1 MSVRSDRGQGAAQR
15 AAAIVETVER
25 AASGIIDEA
34 EEEARRHVESSR
46 LRAEREAAERLR
58 DATDLADGLVERAER
73 LRIELDG
80 LIEALGSTRV
90 RLEETLA
97 EGDEEVPPQ
106 VVEMP
111 TPQEPPVS
119 PVDPEPTEAPGPML
133 TTVPEPDS
141 EAEAEPAG
149 PEPGSDRSGS
159 ISTSGARLLATQM
172 AMAGNGR
179 QEVAAHLEKELPQE
193 EVSHILDAVFG
204 PED

>member
-25 AASGIIDEA
+25 VASGIIDEA
-34 EEEARRHVESSR
+34 EEEARHHVESSR
-46 LRAEREAAERLR
+46 LSAEREAAERLR

-80 LIEALGSTRV
+80 LIEALGSARV
-90 RLEETLA
+90 RLEGAVAEQEVPSGPTLA
-97 EGDEEVPPQ
+97 
-106 VVEMP
+106 
-111 TPQEPPVS
+111 S
-119 PVDPEPTEAPGPML
+119 
-133 TTVPEPDS
+133 VPEPR
-141 EAEAEPAG
+141 
-149 PEPGSDRSGS
+149 PEPDTEPEEPEREGS
-159 ISTSGARLLATQM
+159 ISSSGARLLATQM

-179 QEVAAHLEKELPQE
+179 EEVAAHLEKELPRE